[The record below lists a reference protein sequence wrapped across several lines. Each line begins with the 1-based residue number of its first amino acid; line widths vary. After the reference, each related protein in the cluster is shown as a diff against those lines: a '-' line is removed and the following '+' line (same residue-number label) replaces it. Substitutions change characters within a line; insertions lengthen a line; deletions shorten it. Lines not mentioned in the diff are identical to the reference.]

1 MKISEVSEKC
11 GLTADTLR
19 YYERIGLIPAVNR
32 TASGIRNY
40 DEQNLKRIEFI
51 KCMRSAGLPIEVLGE
66 YLDLVA
72 AGDETSA
79 QRRQIL
85 IEQREILLDRIEELE
100 KVLGVLDHKIEIY
113 DERLAKIESSFATEK
128 EFEK

>member
-11 GLTADTLR
+11 DLTADTLR

-40 DEQNLKRIEFI
+40 DEQNIKRIEFI
-51 KCMRSAGLPIEVLGE
+51 KCMRSAGLPIEVLSD

-72 AGDETSA
+72 EGDETSA

-85 IEQREILLDRIEELE
+85 VEQREILLDRIEELE
-100 KVLGVLDHKIEIY
+100 KVLSVLDHKIEIY
-113 DERLAKIESSFATEK
+113 DGRLLKIEQSQLDK
-128 EFEK
+128 